1 MRMTKLVED
10 RFGKIMQ
17 CPSNKCQSLELRVS
31 VAESLMQ
38 EHAPRLH
45 KEYERKKCNP
55 QVRGFSAIP
64 TQALQE
70 LRKDMLLGPDEEVPS
85 SG

>member
-1 MRMTKLVED
+1 
-10 RFGKIMQ
+10 
-17 CPSNKCQSLELRVS
+17 
-31 VAESLMQ
+31 MQ